1 MREERPQQ
9 QQVFFYRAGG
19 EMGCLKEFSQLILEV
34 AMGTKQTEMQKER
47 YSSNLLQKKKKREVD
62 WEQTENLRLISSE
75 MLLKISIIHR
85 YTRHLH
91 KRLNAGVVSYLYV

>member
-19 EMGCLKEFSQLILEV
+19 EMGCLKFSQLILEV

-47 YSSNLLQKKKKREVD
+47 YSSNLLQKKKKGK
-62 WEQTENLRLISSE
+62 WTGNK
-75 MLLKISIIHR
+75 LKI
-85 YTRHLH
+85 
-91 KRLNAGVVSYLYV
+91 